1 MRSHESLWWRD
12 LKLVC
17 RLERDNWFDDIN
29 EWNIGDD
36 THDID
41 IFKYLWKIKIPK
53 KVSFMLW
60 CVFYD

>member
-1 MRSHESLWWRD
+1 M
-12 LKLVC
+12 C
-17 RLERDNWFDDIN
+17 RLERDNWFDDII